1 MSALPMTLRP
11 RLLPL
16 LALVTAGTVLA
27 AEPADKAPATQH
39 RDAVNLVDTWLE
51 AQVAYHRVPSLAA
64 GVVIGQELV
73 WRKGYGHVDAA
84 GTKPADADTLYSIC
98 SISKLFTSIAVMQL
112 WEQGK
117 LGLDDEIGRWVPAAK
132 TLKQS
137 DADSGPIT
145 LRMLLMHA
153 AGVPRET
160 LQASWSYPDYA
171 VPSREAILA
180 DLARQHTFMRTG
192 DHFQYSNLGMF
203 LLGEAVASASGL
215 PYGDYVEQQVLGPL
229 KLADTHPRLPVELL
243 EQRLPPGYSALNRQ
257 GQRERLK
264 PFDMT
269 PLAAAAG
276 YTSSVN
282 DLARFIRWNFK
293 LRKDGGQD
301 VLKVATLREMQ
312 RVQWQDP
319 DGGDTWGLGFW
330 VGHVG
335 GNQVM
340 GHGGR
345 CPGYVTSL
353 TMVPAKELGVI
364 ALTNTFGDGPYAGPI
379 RNLML
384 KGMALPVAP
393 TDAKAPRLADYSGH
407 YQAHP
412 WGSES
417 VVLPWGKDL
426 VTLDLPTDD
435 PVADMTVIRHQSGDV
450 FREVRKDDTLGAEIR
465 FERDASGKVVAS
477 HSWNYVS
484 KKLD

>member
-1 MSALPMTLRP
+1 MPMTLRP
-11 RLLPL
+11 LLPAL
-16 LALVTAGTVLA
+16 LALLTTGTVLA
-27 AEPADKAPATQH
+27 ATPAAPAPTTQH

-51 AQVAYHRVPSLAA
+51 AQVAYHQVPSLAA

-73 WRKGYGHVDAA
+73 WHKGYGHVDAA
-84 GTKPADADTLYSIC
+84 RTKPADADTLYSIC

-117 LGLDDEIGRWVPAAK
+117 LGLDDEIGHWVPAAEA
-132 TLKQS
+132 LKQS

-160 LQASWSYPDYA
+160 LQESWSYPDYT

-180 DLARQHTFMRTG
+180 DLARQQTFMRTG

-203 LLGEAVASASGL
+203 LLGEAIANASGQ
-215 PYGDYVEQQVLGPL
+215 PYRDYVQQQVLAPL
-229 KLADTHPRLPVELL
+229 KLTDTRIGLPVELL
-243 EQRLPPGYSALNRQ
+243 EQRLPPGYSARNRQ
-257 GQRERLK
+257 GQRERLQ

-282 DLARFIRWNFK
+282 DLARLISWNFK
-293 LRKDGGQD
+293 LNKDGGQH

-312 RVQWQDP
+312 RVQWQEP
-319 DGGDTWGLGFW
+319 DGGDTWGLGYW
-330 VGHVG
+330 VGRSG
-335 GNQVM
+335 GNQLV

-364 ALTNTFGDGPYAGPI
+364 ALTNTFGDGPYSGPI
-379 RNLML
+379 RGLML
-384 KGMALPVAP
+384 KGLALPVAP

-426 VTLDLPTDD
+426 VMLELPTDN
-435 PVADMTVIRHQSGDV
+435 PVEDMEIYRHQGGDV
-450 FREVRKDDTLGAEIR
+450 FRAVRKDDTLGAEVR

-477 HSWNYVS
+477 RSWNYIS

>member
-1 MSALPMTLRP
+1 MTLSP
-11 RLLPL
+11 LLAPL
-16 LALVTAGTVLA
+16 LALLASGAVLA
-27 AEPADKAPATQH
+27 ATPADKPPTTQH

-64 GVVIGQELV
+64 GIVVGQELV
-73 WRKGYGHVDAA
+73 WHKGYGFVDAA
-84 GTKPADADTLYSIC
+84 RTRPADADTLYSIC

-117 LGLDDEIGRWVPAAK
+117 LGLDDDIGRWVPAAK
-132 TLKQS
+132 ALKQS

-145 LRMLLMHA
+145 IRMLLMHA

-160 LQASWSYPDYA
+160 LQESWSYPDYQ

-180 DLARQHTFMRTG
+180 DLARQQTFMRTG

-203 LLGEAVASASGL
+203 LLGEAVASASGQ
-215 PYGDYVEQQVLGPL
+215 PYRDYVQQQVLSPL
-229 KLADTHPRLPVELL
+229 KLADTRPYLPLELL

-282 DLARFIRWNFK
+282 DLARLASWNFK
-293 LRKDGGQD
+293 LRKDGGQN

-319 DGGDTWGLGFW
+319 DGGDTWGLGYW
-330 VGHVG
+330 VGRSGGDQLVG
-335 GNQVM
+335 
-340 GHGGR
+340 HSGR
-345 CPGYVTSL
+345 CPGYVTSMTL
-353 TMVPAKELGVI
+353 VPAKELGVI
-364 ALTNTFGDGPYAGPI
+364 ALTNTYGDGPYGRQI
-379 RNLML
+379 RTLML

-393 TDAKAPRLADYSGH
+393 TDAQAPRLADYSGH

-412 WGSES
+412 GGGEA
-417 VVLPWGKDL
+417 VVQPWGKDL
-426 VTLDLPTDD
+426 VMLWLPTDD
-435 PVADMTVIRHQSGDV
+435 PVEDMEVIRHQGGDV

-465 FERDASGKVVAS
+465 FERDASGKVIAS
-477 HSWNYVS
+477 RSWNYVS